1 MLFRRTTSLCTA
13 LLLVPSLAL
22 AQDRAAAAAD
32 GVARK
37 QARAVSVPE
46 QAIQFDGRL
55 DDLAWQG
62 APALV
67 DFVQKEPAEGAAP
80 IDRMEVRFVYDRD
93 ALYVGAR
100 MYGSAGGLPQ
110 APMSRRDEGGQAEY
124 LQVELD
130 TYLDRRTAHMFGVTA
145 AGVRLDHY
153 HSRDDEGDSD
163 SGYDPVWQ
171 ARTSID
177 AEGWSAEL
185 RVPFTQLRFNDI
197 EEQVWGLNVKRWRP
211 SINEEVYWVLVG
223 RTEEGW
229 ASRFGELHGI
239 SRVRPS
245 RRLELLPYVAGSS
258 RINGDRDQNDPFDD
272 GVNLAQR
279 IGIDAKVGLGPNLTL
294 EATVN
299 PDFGQV
305 EADPA
310 EVNLSAF
317 ETFFSERRPF
327 FLEGSDLLQAA
338 TNNFFYSRRIG
349 ARPIGPVDGD
359 YVSYPTTTTILGAA
373 KITGRLQS
381 GTSVGFLGAATD
393 QEFARASSEQ
403 LFSRTRVA
411 PRAMWAVG
419 RVEQELNDQ
428 GSTAGLHVTA
438 MHRGMLEGDPLAA
451 LMTRNAFT
459 GSADTVLRFAD
470 RTYEAEIS
478 AGFSYISGDAAAIA
492 RIQSS
497 NAHLLHRPDSGKVRF
512 DPTRE
517 SMAGMQFRS
526 SLEKI
531 AGRHWLWGGNVM
543 IESPEFEPNDLGRL
557 SFSGDIQSSA
567 NVTYRETQPGPVFRS
582 YEVELNTEATSYYDL
597 NLGERRDI
605 GVEFDVNWLNFWET
619 SVDANVDLRGQ
630 DAQQARGGPSMGTPL
645 GWSTEFNLSNNEAAR
660 TRFGGGGYRRGN
672 ENGDHA
678 WGTSGFF
685 SARPTTS
692 LRLSFDPEYSQE
704 VYNRQYVT
712 ARDGGRPETFG
723 RRYIFATID
732 RSTLNMQVRASYV
745 FKPDLTLDVYLEP
758 FAASGR
764 YLGFG
769 ELLAPRSRL
778 LLPYGADGLPAT
790 RLPDG
795 SLEVAAPEPFTLA
808 NRDFNVQSFRSNIVL
823 RWEWRAGSTLYVVW
837 QQDRS
842 DEQRTGEHVG
852 AGDLFGSF
860 SVPGDNIF
868 AIKTTLWVA
877 P

>member
-1 MLFRRTTSLCTA
+1 M
-13 LLLVPSLAL
+13 LLLVPLLAL
-22 AQDRAAAAAD
+22 GQDRTAA
-32 GVARK
+32 GGPARK

-46 QAIQFDGRL
+46 RAIQFDGRL

-62 APALV
+62 APALS

-80 IDRMEVRFVYDRD
+80 TDRMEVRFVYDGD

-100 MYGSAGGLPQ
+100 MYGTVGGPPQ
-110 APMSRRDEGGQAEY
+110 DPMSRRDEGGQAEY

-145 AGVRLDHY
+145 AGVRLDHF
-153 HSRDDEGDSD
+153 HSRDDEGDAD

-171 ARTSID
+171 ARTHVD
-177 AEGWSAEL
+177 AEGWSAEF

-197 EEQVWGLNVKRWRP
+197 DEQVWGLNIKRWRP

-223 RTEEGW
+223 RIEEGW
-229 ASRFGELHGI
+229 ASRFGDLHGI

-245 RRLELLPYVAGSS
+245 RRLELLPYVAGAS
-258 RINGDRDQNDPFDD
+258 RINGDRDENDPFDD
-272 GVNLAQR
+272 GRNLAQR
-279 IGIDAKVGLGPNLTL
+279 VGMDAKVGLGPNLTL
-294 EATVN
+294 ETTVN

-327 FLEGSDLLQAA
+327 FLEGTDLLQAA

-349 ARPIGPVDGD
+349 ARPGAPADGD
-359 YVSYPTTTTILGAA
+359 YVSYPSAATILGAA

-381 GTSVGFLGAATD
+381 GTSIGLLGAATD
-393 QEFARASSEQ
+393 QEFARASVGP
-403 LFSRTRVA
+403 LVSRTRVA
-411 PRAMWAVG
+411 PRALWAVG

-428 GSTAGLHVTA
+428 GSTAGLHLTA
-438 MHRGMLEGDPLAA
+438 MHRGLSEGDPLAA

-459 GSADTVLRFAD
+459 ASADTVLRFAD
-470 RTYEAEIS
+470 RTYEAEMS
-478 AGFSYISGDAAAIA
+478 AGFSYVDGAAGAIE
-492 RIQSS
+492 RIQRS
-497 NAHLLHRPDSGKVRF
+497 NVHLLHRPDSGKVRF

-517 SMAGMQFRS
+517 SLSGMQFRS
-526 SLEKI
+526 SFEKI
-531 AGRHWLWGGNVM
+531 AGRHWLWGGNIL

-557 SFSGDIQSSA
+557 SFAGDIQSTA
-567 NVTYRETQPGPVFRS
+567 DLTYRETQPGPLFRS
-582 YEVELNTEATSYYDL
+582 YDVEVRTSATSYYDL
-597 NLGERRDI
+597 GLGERRNI
-605 GVEFDVNWLNFWET
+605 GGELDVTWLNFWET
-619 SVDANVDLRGQ
+619 RVNASVNLRGQ

-645 GWSTEFNLSNNEAAR
+645 GWGTGFNLSNNNASR
-660 TRFGGGGYRRGN
+660 VRFGGGGYRRQN
-672 ENGDHA
+672 ENGDLA
-678 WGTSGFF
+678 WGSYAFF

-692 LRLSFDPEYSQE
+692 LRLSFDPEYNQE
-704 VYNRQYVT
+704 INHRQYVT
-712 ARDGGRPETFG
+712 TRDGGRPETFG
-723 RRYIFATID
+723 RRYIFGTID
-732 RSTLNMQVRASYV
+732 RSTLNMQIRASYV

-769 ELLAPRSRL
+769 ELLAPQSRL
-778 LLPYGADGLPAT
+778 LLPYGADGVPAT
-790 RLPDG
+790 RRSDG
-795 SLEVAAPEPFTLA
+795 SLEVAAPEPFTIA
-808 NRDFNVQSFRSNIVL
+808 NRNFNVQSFRSNVVL

-842 DEQRTGEHVG
+842 DEQTTGEHVG

-868 AIKTTLWVA
+868 AVKTTLWIS